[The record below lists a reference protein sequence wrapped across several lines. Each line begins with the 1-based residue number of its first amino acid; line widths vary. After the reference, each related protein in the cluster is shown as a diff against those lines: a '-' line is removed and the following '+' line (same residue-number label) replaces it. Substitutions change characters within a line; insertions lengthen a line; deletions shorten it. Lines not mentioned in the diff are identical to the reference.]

1 MNKEESRG
9 NQSIS
14 GYEKSIYVPNEDEEI
29 SSLMD
34 EAKTMWKV
42 GSYHE
47 NIVNLQGI
55 SVNVEEGS
63 IRRVSNLQKVNVI
76 KILYSSG
83 KMPLI
88 KVKTHNHD
96 YLGISHTGILRF
108 GQSQN
113 LPSRP

>member
-1 MNKEESRG
+1 MYSHRCVLYLTYKCRWKIAIKTTRVDNQGNSR
-9 NQSIS
+9 NQNRS
-14 GYEKSIYVPNEDEEI
+14 GYSKSNHAPSDDEEI

-63 IRRVSNLQKVNVI
+63 IRRVSTSK
-76 KILYSSG
+76 
-83 KMPLI
+83 
-88 KVKTHNHD
+88 
-96 YLGISHTGILRF
+96 
-108 GQSQN
+108 
-113 LPSRP
+113 

>member
-1 MNKEESRG
+1 MSVVYVFTNISFRWKIAIKTTRVINKGNPGG
-9 NQSIS
+9 NQS
-14 GYEKSIYVPNEDEEI
+14 GYAKSNYVPSEDEEI

-63 IRRVSNLQKVNVI
+63 IRRVRK
-76 KILYSSG
+76 
-83 KMPLI
+83 
-88 KVKTHNHD
+88 
-96 YLGISHTGILRF
+96 
-108 GQSQN
+108 
-113 LPSRP
+113 

>member
-1 MNKEESRG
+1 MIPRQIWISSDIYLWFNVVKGKESKGTAKGNPG
-9 NQSIS
+9 NQSDS
-14 GYEKSIYVPNEDEEI
+14 GYDISNQAPSADEEI

-63 IRRVSNLQKVNVI
+63 IRRVSNL
-76 KILYSSG
+76 
-83 KMPLI
+83 
-88 KVKTHNHD
+88 
-96 YLGISHTGILRF
+96 
-108 GQSQN
+108 
-113 LPSRP
+113 